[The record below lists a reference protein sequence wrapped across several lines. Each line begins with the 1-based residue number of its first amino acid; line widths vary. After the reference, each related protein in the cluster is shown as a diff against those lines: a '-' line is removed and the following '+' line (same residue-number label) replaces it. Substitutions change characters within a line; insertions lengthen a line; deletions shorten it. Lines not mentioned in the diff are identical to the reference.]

1 MMSVELSAHVP
12 QCLLCSNLCYIWWS
26 QKKRAYIC
34 ICVSKMLVGLWTCV
48 STPEY
53 AETEKDTD
61 LDDRK
66 RDRDRDRDRHRD
78 KERDRDRDRKRD
90 EVRDTRTCTHK
101 RCAVSHTQERKGH
114 SHMHAQRKPRNVWQ
128 YQRKRQ
134 QQRQKQRQGPI
145 YYFYR
150 EF

>member
-114 SHMHAQRKPRNVWQ
+114 SHMHAQRKPRNVLK

-134 QQRQKQRQGPI
+134 QQRQKQRQRPI

>member
-114 SHMHAQRKPRNVWQ
+114 SHMHAQRKPRNVLQ

-134 QQRQKQRQGPI
+134 QQRQKQRQRPI